1 MADNNQAYENAMAA
15 AEMTIDPI
23 EISGVTAENFAD
35 KIADSSLE
43 TVYDVNGNPIGYYKD
58 TIMSVTEP
66 GKFSTSQKV
75 QVFMVPEY
83 NAEKS
88 TPDNIV
94 VDMKVIPRGSQNT
107 LPGGQTIYI
116 KSDDMLKN
124 TMKAAGYNISD
135 DLPPELINQLWEEY
149 YGDDENDGNII
160 NAIGSGLISTA
171 TGMPIDEETIDA
183 LNIGTNDIALMW
195 MKLAEFT
202 NIKHPWLGAEDNQI
216 AKLLKAAA
224 AVGLTD
230 VGEIMEDDPATKAL
244 FRGLNAGDTVNLTP
258 VGNRDGSVFDDNWLE
273 SFIKPMTIALNVNPL
288 RAFPSTEQWENDFL
302 AWSAMTTLIP
312 EQLDNDVYNSVHKH
326 INIWC
331 TRYGTNLWTGNAD
344 SVRMWGTYIDPSLDW
359 YIDSNYPET
368 RGYAILHPTG
378 TYYKPLEYGRSY
390 QNQGAFAGGGSSQ
403 LVGQPQFMLVYDQ
416 ERFYEYLADIGQN
429 DASSLVNNISVIF
442 SNGTITQKN
451 PYSEKTRDDAL
462 KITVNSSIADIIV
475 QMEQD
480 PVWPD
485 NKITVPEYDPVTNT
499 TINHN
504 YYPVT
509 PSVEDPRQVNWPDI
523 QIPDIINPIND
534 ILKYPTIPSVS
545 LPIQNDPVTP
555 TAGSNRF
562 WTIYNPSDGQ
572 MQALGAELW
581 DQNVIQ
587 ILKQT
592 FVNPT
597 DGIITWQQ
605 VFLPVSQ
612 AYQDYIYLGDYKTG
626 VDHVPVITQQK
637 VFKEFGIIDIP
648 RYFNDYR
655 DYTETEVSMY
665 LPFIGYVDIDP
676 RDAIGCKLT
685 LRYSMDVITGTCVA
699 TISPKVGDNAECCYM
714 FTGNCAVQ
722 LPITAAD
729 RSRMLSGLISGASNG
744 FSAGG
749 KVGGLFGGGAGA
761 GVGASVGAVLGGAL
775 GAVSGYFGGVQKS
788 NGFSANA
795 GALTIYKTPF
805 VIIHRSIPA
814 DPLLFDS
821 YYGNPASV
829 TATLK
834 NLHGFTRVRECYID
848 IPTATDTEKQMIES
862 YLKTGVILP

>member
-1 MADNNQAYENAMAA
+1 MADNTQAYENAMAA
-15 AEMTIDPI
+15 AEMSVDPI
-23 EISGVTAENFAD
+23 EIEGVNADNFAD
-35 KIADSSLE
+35 KVAEKSLE
-43 TVYDVNGNPIGYYKD
+43 TVYDENGNVVGYYKD
-58 TIMSVTEP
+58 TLMSVTEP

-75 QVFMVPEY
+75 QVFMVPQY

-88 TPDNIV
+88 TPNNIV
-94 VDMKVIPRGSQNT
+94 VDFQVVPRGSQNT

-124 TMKAAGYNISD
+124 TMKAAGYEIND
-135 DLPPELINQLWEEY
+135 DIPPELLNQLWENY
-149 YGDDENDGNII
+149 YADDENTGNII
-160 NAIGSGLISTA
+160 NAIGSGLISST
-171 TGMPIDEETIDA
+171 TGLQLDPETLDA
-183 LNIGTNDIALMW
+183 LDLDVSDVAIMH
-195 MKLAEFT
+195 MKVAEFT
-202 NIKHPWLGAEDNQI
+202 DIKHPWLGAKDSQI

-224 AVGLTD
+224 SVGLTD
-230 VGEIMEDDPATKAL
+230 VGEIMEDDEATKAY
-244 FRGLNAGDTVNLTP
+244 FRNNVQVGDMVNLTA
-258 VGNRDGSVFDDNWLE
+258 VGGRDGSEFDSDWVQA
-273 SFIKPMTIALNVNPL
+273 FIKPMTMALMINPL
-288 RAFPSTEQWENDFL
+288 RHFPTSEQWENDYY
-302 AWSAMTTLIP
+302 MTDLTLIP
-312 EQLDNDVYNSVHKH
+312 DIIDNAVFSSVHKH
-326 INIWC
+326 VNIWAAM
-331 TRYGTNLWTGNAD
+331 YGSGIPYGSNYCYAMLWG
-344 SVRMWGTYIDPSLDW
+344 SYIDPSMNW
-359 YIDSNYPET
+359 ETMQNYPLN
-368 RGYAILHPTG
+368 GYAILRPRGTFYNPEKLARWFDDQSDTFTAYHNAQ
-378 TYYKPLEYGRSY
+378 TYYPDY
-390 QNQGAFAGGGSSQ
+390 
-403 LVGQPQFMLVYDQ
+403 MLIYDQ
-416 ERFYEYLADIGQN
+416 ERFRQHLDDLGQSSAQQLIGQYFI
-429 DASSLVNNISVIF
+429 LF
-442 SNGTITQKN
+442 SNGSVVQKN
-451 PYSEKTRDDAL
+451 PYVEQTRPDAL
-462 KITVNSSIADIIV
+462 KIDLNSSIADIIV

-485 NKITVPEYDPVTNT
+485 NKITVPEYDPATNT
-499 TINHN
+499 TVNN
-504 YYPVT
+504 YYYPVT
-509 PSVEDPRQVNWPDI
+509 PNVEDPRQVNWPEI
-523 QIPDIINPIND
+523 KLPEIVNPIND
-534 ILKYPTIPSVS
+534 IVKFPTIPSIS
-545 LPIQNDPVTP
+545 LPVDNDPVTP

-572 MQALGAELW
+572 MQQLGAELW
-581 DQNVIQ
+581 DQTAIQ

-605 VFLPVSQ
+605 VFLPVQQ
-612 AYQDYIYLGDYKTG
+612 AYQDFIYLGDYKTA

-749 KVGGLFGGGAGA
+749 KVGGLIGGGAGA
-761 GVGASVGAVLGGAL
+761 GVVAGVGAVLGGAL

>member
-1 MADNNQAYENAMAA
+1 MNEYEIQEQAAQY
-15 AEMTIDPI
+15 TIDPI
-23 EISGVTAENFAD
+23 QIDHVTSENIAD
-35 KIADSSLE
+35 KMAEKNIE
-43 TVYDVNGNPIGYYKD
+43 TLMDVNGNPIGYYAD
-58 TIMSVTEP
+58 TVMSVSEP
-66 GKFSTSQKV
+66 GKFTTSQKT
-75 QVFMVPEY
+75 QVFLVPEK
-83 NAEKS
+83 NPNS
-88 TPDNIV
+88 TQDNIIL
-94 VDMKVIPRGSQNT
+94 DFKVIPREQGDNV
-107 LPGGQTIYI
+107 LPGGQVIYRA
-116 KSDDMLKN
+116 SQDAATDTL
-124 TMKAAGYNISD
+124 KAAGYNVNMPD
-135 DLPPELINQLWEEY
+135 EAWNNFWEEY
-149 YGDDENDGNII
+149 YLEEETDGFLMRGAKSLIDSFTGVP
-160 NAIGSGLISTA
+160 GSGDILDAFKGRSDYA
-171 TGMPIDEETIDA
+171 MAVMRMADVGGVKMPWVGNE
-183 LNIGTNDIALMW
+183 DIA
-195 MKLAEFT
+195 
-202 NIKHPWLGAEDNQI
+202 I
-216 AKLLKAAA
+216 ARLLKTAAKF
-224 AVGLTD
+224 GLTD
-230 VGEIMEDDPATKAL
+230 AGEIFEDDPATQLL
-244 FRGLNAGDTVNLTP
+244 FRTGVEVGDDVHLTP
-258 VGNRDGSVFDDNWLE
+258 VGNRDGSVFDSQWVE
-273 SFIKPMTIALNVNPL
+273 AFIKPMTMAFMVNPS
-288 RAFPSTEQWENDFL
+288 RDFPSDDQWEEGYNTF
-302 AWSAMTTLIP
+302 ASGYTKLIP
-312 EQLDNDVYNSVHKH
+312 YQIDENVYNAVNKH
-326 INIWC
+326 VNIWAAL
-331 TRYGTNLWTGNAD
+331 YGTNIYTGNKD
-344 SVRMWGTYIDPSLDW
+344 GVRLWGSYIDESINW
-359 YIDSNYPET
+359 RVTENYPET
-368 RGYAILHPTG
+368 RGYAILVPSG
-378 TYYKPLEYGRSY
+378 TFYNQLMQGRGYYS
-390 QNQGAFAGGGSSQ
+390 NDWHGGGTDTRYPFMLIYDQEMFANYLDSIGVNDSSQ
-403 LVGQPQFMLVYDQ
+403 LL
-416 ERFYEYLADIGQN
+416 
-429 DASSLVNNISVIF
+429 NNTLILFCNGSVK
-442 SNGTITQKN
+442 QKN
-451 PYSEKTRDDAL
+451 PYSEKTRPDAMT
-462 KITVNSSIADIIV
+462 ITVNSSVADIIH
-475 QMEQD
+475 QIETD

-485 NKITVPEYDPVTNT
+485 NKITVPQYDPATDT
-499 TINHN
+499 TINHY
-504 YYPVT
+504 YYPIT
-509 PSVEDPRQVNWPDI
+509 PGVDDPRQINWPDI
-523 QIPDIINPIND
+523 QLPDIVNPIND
-534 ILKYPTIPSVS
+534 VVKWPTIPSQVS
-545 LPIQNDPVTP
+545 LPVDNDPVTP

-581 DQNVIQ
+581 DQTAIQ

-605 VFLPVSQ
+605 VFLPVTQ
-612 AYQDYIYLGDYKTG
+612 AYQDFIYLGDYKTG

-637 VFKEFGIIDIP
+637 VFKEFGIITIP

-676 RDAIGCKLT
+676 RDAIGCDLS

-761 GVGASVGAVLGGAL
+761 GVGSGVGAVLGGAL

-795 GALTIYKTPF
+795 GALTIYKKPF

>member
-1 MADNNQAYENAMAA
+1 MAEKNIQVVKD
-15 AEMTIDPI
+15 I
-23 EISGVTAENFAD
+23 
-35 KIADSSLE
+35 
-43 TVYDVNGNPIGYYKD
+43 NGNTTGYYVD

-75 QVFMVPEY
+75 QVYVVPTKDP
-83 NAEKS
+83 NS
-88 TPDNIV
+88 TPDNLIV
-94 VDMKVIPRGSQNT
+94 NFNSEPAGSQTTNS
-107 LPGGQTIYI
+107 GGQTVYI
-116 KSDDMLKN
+116 NKNDALKN
-124 TMKAAGYNISD
+124 TMRAAGYEMGDI
-135 DLPPELINQLWEEY
+135 PPEVLNQLWDEY
-149 YGDDENDGNII
+149 YTLDNKAGNVIK
-160 NAIGSGLISTA
+160 NSAGTLIDSI
-171 TGMPIDEETIDA
+171 TGVPLASSALDVLDLTDYELTIW
-183 LNIGTNDIALMW
+183 N
-195 MKLAEFT
+195 MKVAQFADKNLA
-202 NIKHPWLGAEDNQI
+202 WLGAEDGAI
-216 AKLLKAAA
+216 ARILSAAA
-224 AVGLTD
+224 KVGLTD
-230 VGEIMEDDPATKAL
+230 ISDIMVDDPATKLA
-244 FRGLNAGDTVNLTP
+244 FRTQVEVGDMVHLTA
-258 VGNRDGSVFDDNWLE
+258 VGDRDGSEFDSDWLQA
-273 SFIKPMTIALNVNPL
+273 FIKPLVMVEAINALAPINTPTT
-288 RAFPSTEQWENDFL
+288 AQWETDYIYVPENEMIPD
-302 AWSAMTTLIP
+302 LIDA
-312 EQLDNDVYNSVHKH
+312 EVYGAVHKH
-326 INIWC
+326 INIWAAQYQPSSGIN
-331 TRYGTNLWTGNAD
+331 RVSL
-344 SVRMWGTYIDPSLDW
+344 WGTYIDPELNFEVLANERD
-359 YIDSNYPET
+359 Y
-368 RGYAILHPTG
+368 GYAQLIPRG
-378 TYYKPLEYGRSY
+378 TFYSPHYKARWY
-390 QNQGAFAGGGSSQ
+390 QNLAFTGSYDAVYSPGYDTPT
-403 LVGQPQFMLVYDQ
+403 LLIYDQ
-416 ERFYEYLADIGQN
+416 ESFINYLDSLGR
-429 DASSLVNNISVIF
+429 DAAITFFSNKFIFF
-442 SNGTITQKN
+442 SNGTVEKSN
-451 PYSEKTRDDAL
+451 PYVEPVRDDPIPV
-462 KITVNSSIADIIV
+462 KPNSSINDIIV
-475 QMEQD
+475 MIEND
-480 PVWPD
+480 DVWPD
-485 NKITVPEYDPVTNT
+485 NKITIPEYDPKTDT
-499 TINHN
+499 TINHY

-509 PSVEDPRQVNWPDI
+509 PGVEDPRVVNWPDF
-523 QIPDIINPIND
+523 QIPEIVNPIND
-534 ILKYPTIPSVS
+534 IIKYPTIPSVS
-545 LPIQNDPVTP
+545 LPVQNDPVTP

-572 MQALGAELW
+572 MTQLGAELW

-605 VFLPVSQ
+605 VFLPVTQ

-665 LPFIGYVDIDP
+665 LPFIGYVDIDS

-685 LRYSMDVITGTCVA
+685 LRYSMDVITGPCVA

-744 FSAGG
+744 FGAGG

-761 GVGASVGAVLGGAL
+761 GVGAGVGAVLGGAL

>member
-1 MADNNQAYENAMAA
+1 MTEYEIQEQAAQY
-15 AEMTIDPI
+15 TIDPI
-23 EISGVTAENFAD
+23 QIDHVTSENIAD
-35 KIADSSLE
+35 KMAEKNIE
-43 TVYDVNGNPIGYYKD
+43 TLVDVNGNPIGYYAD
-58 TIMSVTEP
+58 TIMSVSEP
-66 GKFSTSQKV
+66 GKFSTSQKT
-75 QVFMVPEY
+75 QVFLVPE
-83 NAEKS
+83 KDSHS
-88 TPDNIV
+88 TQDNIILNF
-94 VDMKVIPRGSQNT
+94 KVIPREQGDNV
-107 LPGGQTIYI
+107 LPGGQVIYRASNDAAI
-116 KSDDMLKN
+116 D
-124 TMKAAGYNISD
+124 TMKAAGYSVNMPD
-135 DLPPELINQLWEEY
+135 EAWNNFWEEY
-149 YGDDENDGNII
+149 YIEEETDGFLMRGAKSLIDSYTGVP
-160 NAIGSGLISTA
+160 GSGDILDAFKGRSDYAMSIMRMA
-171 TGMPIDEETIDA
+171 DVGGVQMPWVGNE
-183 LNIGTNDIALMW
+183 DIA
-195 MKLAEFT
+195 
-202 NIKHPWLGAEDNQI
+202 I
-216 AKLLKAAA
+216 ARLLKTAAKF
-224 AVGLTD
+224 GLTD
-230 VGEIMEDDPATKAL
+230 AGEIFEDDPATQL
-244 FRGLNAGDTVNLTP
+244 MFRTQVEVGDDVHLTP
-258 VGNRDGSVFDDNWLE
+258 VGNRDGSVYDSQWLE
-273 SFIKPMTIALNVNPL
+273 AFIKPMTMAFMVNPS
-288 RAFPSTEQWENDFL
+288 RDFPSTDQWEEGYNTF
-302 AWSAMTTLIP
+302 ASGYTKLIP
-312 EQLDNDVYNSVHKH
+312 YQIDENVYNAVHKH
-326 INIWC
+326 VNIWAAL
-331 TRYGTNLWTGNAD
+331 YGTNIWTGNKD
-344 SVRMWGTYIDPSLDW
+344 SVRLWGSYIDESINW
-359 YIDSNYPET
+359 RVTENYPET
-368 RGYAILHPTG
+368 RGYAMLVPGG
-378 TYYKPLEYGRSY
+378 TFYNQLMQGRAYS
-390 QNQGAFAGGGSSQ
+390 NGNWGGG
-403 LVGQPQFMLVYDQ
+403 GTDNRFPCMLIYDQ
-416 ERFYEYLADIGQN
+416 EMFANYLDDIGVN
-429 DASSLVNNISVIF
+429 NASSLLNNTLILFCNGSVE
-442 SNGTITQKN
+442 QKN
-451 PYSEKTRDDAL
+451 PYSEKTRPDAMQ
-462 KITVNSSIADIIV
+462 ITVNSSVADIIT
-475 QMEQD
+475 QIEND

-485 NKITVPEYDPVTNT
+485 NKITVPEYDPNTDT
-499 TINHN
+499 TINHY

-509 PSVEDPRQVNWPDI
+509 PGVDDPRQINWPDI
-523 QIPDIINPIND
+523 QLPDIVNPIND
-534 ILKYPTIPSVS
+534 VVKWPTIPSQVS
-545 LPIQNDPVTP
+545 LPVDNDPVTP

-562 WTIYNPSDGQ
+562 WTIYSPSDAQ
-572 MQALGAELW
+572 MQMLGAELW
-581 DQNVIQ
+581 DQNAIQ

-605 VFLPVSQ
+605 VFLPVTQ

-626 VDHVPVITQQK
+626 VNNVPVITQQK

-749 KVGGLFGGGAGA
+749 KVGGFIGGGAGA
-761 GVGASVGAVLGGAL
+761 GVGAGVGAVLGGAL

>member
-1 MADNNQAYENAMAA
+1 MADNTQAYENAMAA
-15 AEMTIDPI
+15 AEMTVDPI
-23 EISGVTAENFAD
+23 EIEGVNADNFAD
-35 KIADSSLE
+35 KVAEKSLE
-43 TVYDVNGNPIGYYKD
+43 TVYDENGNVVGYYKD

-75 QVFMVPEY
+75 QVFMVPQY
-83 NAEKS
+83 NAQKS
-88 TPDNIV
+88 TPDNV
-94 VDMKVIPRGSQNT
+94 VIDFEVVPRGNQNT

-124 TMKAAGYNISD
+124 TMKAAGYDIND
-135 DLPPELINQLWEEY
+135 DIPPEIINQLWENY
-149 YGDDENDGNII
+149 YAQDDETGNII
-160 NAIGSGLISTA
+160 HAIGSGLISSA
-171 TGMPIDEETIDA
+171 TGMPLDDETIEA
-183 LNIGTNDIALMW
+183 LDLDVSDVAIMH
-195 MKLAEFT
+195 MKIAEFT
-202 NIKHPWLGAEDNQI
+202 NIKHPWLGAKDNQI

-224 AVGLTD
+224 SVGLTD
-230 VGEIMEDDPATKAL
+230 VSEIMEDDPATKAL
-244 FRGLNAGDTVNLTP
+244 FRSKHVGDYVQLTA
-258 VGNRDGSVFDDNWLE
+258 VDGRDGSSFDTDWIQ
-273 SFIKPMTIALNVNPL
+273 SFIKPMTMALMINPL
-288 RAFPSTEQWENDFL
+288 REFPSETQWEEDYTRYPEFNV
-302 AWSAMTTLIP
+302 LIP
-312 EQLDNDVYNSVHKH
+312 VFIDNNTLSHVNKH
-326 INIWC
+326 VNIWAC
-331 TRYGTNLWTGNAD
+331 VYGSGLWTGNRYAAG
-344 SVRMWGTYIDPSLDW
+344 MWGAYVDPTMNW
-359 YIDSNYPET
+359 EITENYPED
-368 RGYAILHPTG
+368 RGYAVLVPRG
-378 TYYKPLEYGRSY
+378 TYYSQSMYFRDYNGGVFVP
-390 QNQGAFAGGGSSQ
+390 NIGGGSTSYPFI
-403 LVGQPQFMLVYDQ
+403 LIYDQ
-416 ERFYEYLADIGQN
+416 ERFRNYLDSLGQN
-429 DASSLVNNISVIF
+429 NASSFLNNVLILF
-442 SNGTITQKN
+442 SNGTIKKGN
-451 PYSEKTRDDAL
+451 PYAEQTRPDAL
-462 KITVNSSIADIIV
+462 RITANSSIADIIV

-499 TINHN
+499 TVNN
-504 YYPVT
+504 YYYPVT
-509 PSVEDPRQVNWPDI
+509 PNVEDPRQVNWPDI
-523 QIPDIINPIND
+523 QLPDIINPLND
-534 ILKYPTIPSVS
+534 IMKYPTIPSVS
-545 LPIQNDPVTP
+545 LPVQNDPVTP

-572 MQALGAELW
+572 MQLLGAELW

-605 VFLPVSQ
+605 VFLPVTQ
-612 AYQDYIYLGDYKTG
+612 AYQDYIYLGDYKTS

-676 RDAIGCKLT
+676 RDAIGCQLT

-761 GVGASVGAVLGGAL
+761 GVGAGVGAVLGGAL

>member
-1 MADNNQAYENAMAA
+1 MDKYDIAMQA
-15 AEMTIDPI
+15 AEMSIDPI
-23 EISGVTAENFAD
+23 EIEGVTAENFED
-35 KIADSSLE
+35 KLAEQSIEVVHD
-43 TVYDVNGNPIGYYKD
+43 DNGNPVAYYKD
-58 TIMSVTEP
+58 SLMSVVEP

-75 QVFMVPEY
+75 QVYLKPTY
-83 NAEKS
+83 NTQKS
-88 TPDNIV
+88 TPDNAVIDLNV
-94 VDMKVIPRGSQNT
+94 VPAGSTTTQS
-107 LPGGQTIYI
+107 GGQTIYMDTDTAF
-116 KSDDMLKN
+116 KNVML
-124 TMKAAGYNISD
+124 AAGYDCQDI
-135 DLPPELINQLWEEY
+135 PAEIMNQMWEEY
-149 YGDDENDGNII
+149 HRQEDDAVGNIVKKVG
-160 NAIGSGLISTA
+160 AGLIDGATHIPGMGESTFN
-171 TGMPIDEETIDA
+171 A
-183 LNIGTNDIALMW
+183 LDLDKDDVALFM
-195 MKLAEFT
+195 MKVAEFGD
-202 NIKHPWLGAEDNQI
+202 IKHPWIGCEDSNI
-216 AKLLKAAA
+216 ARLLKAAA

-230 VGEIMEDDPATKAL
+230 VGAIMEDDEETKAY
-244 FRGLNAGDTVNLTP
+244 FRNIVHIGDTVHLTA
-258 VGNRDGSVFDDNWLE
+258 VGGRDGSAFDTDWVQA
-273 SFIKPMTIALNVNPL
+273 FIKPMTIATEATLGE
-288 RAFPSTEQWENDFL
+288 RAFPTLEQWENDYTKTSQDL
-302 AWSAMTTLIP
+302 SLIP
-312 EQLDNDVYNSVHKH
+312 VVLDNLVHTAVNKH
-326 INIWC
+326 INIWAATYC
-331 TRYGTNLWTGNAD
+331 LNIDVTTANRGYVYLWG
-344 SVRMWGTYIDPSLDW
+344 SYIDPALNW
-359 YIDSNYPET
+359 YVDNNQPELGFAELRPQGT
-368 RGYAILHPTG
+368 FYNPNMFARWFEDHPAQFTAASF
-378 TYYKPLEYGRSY
+378 E
-390 QNQGAFAGGGSSQ
+390 
-403 LVGQPQFMLVYDQ
+403 GQHFPFLLVYDQ
-416 ERFYEYLADIGQN
+416 ERFYSYLATMTDVQVSNFIN
-429 DASSLVNNISVIF
+429 SYMILF
-442 SNGTITQKN
+442 SNGTVVNRN
-451 PYSEKTRDDAL
+451 PYVEQTRPDAL
-462 KITVNSSIADIIV
+462 KIDINDSIADIIV
-475 QMEQD
+475 QIEQD

-499 TINHN
+499 TVNKY

-509 PSVEDPRQVNWPDI
+509 PNVEDPRVVNWPEI
-523 QIPDIINPIND
+523 NLPDIVNPIND
-534 ILKYPTIPSVS
+534 IVKWPTIPSIS
-545 LPIQNDPVTP
+545 LPVDNDPVTP

-562 WTIYNPSDGQ
+562 WTIYSPSDGQ

-581 DQNVIQ
+581 DQNAIQ

-605 VFLPVSQ
+605 VFLPVTQ
-612 AYQDYIYLGDYKTG
+612 AYQDFIYLGDYKTG

-744 FSAGG
+744 FGAGG
-749 KVGGLFGGGAGA
+749 KVGGLIGGGAGA
-761 GVGASVGAVLGGAL
+761 GVGAGVGAVLGGAL